1 VTSLV
6 PGRPREDS
14 KKWAGERARFR
25 GQVFSIPH
33 EEGRTGDDAFDVDAV
48 SGLWRLLPDRD
59 AAHDLESALLDHRR
73 PVFFD
78 ASANDEMAPIA
89 GGDFDM
95 E

>member
-1 VTSLV
+1 LG
-6 PGRPREDS
+6 P
-14 KKWAGERARFR
+14 
-25 GQVFSIPH
+25 
-33 EEGRTGDDAFDVDAV
+33 
-48 SGLWRLLPDRD
+48 LPDRD

-78 ASANDEMAPIA
+78 ASANEEMAPIA